1 MADVFN
7 IERVRFDDRMDK
19 VSFTAD
25 GVRHVV
31 LIPTPIETDVA
42 IDMMTVGLFDG

>member
-1 MADVFN
+1 MADVIN
-7 IERVRFDDRMDK
+7 IARVQFDDRMDK

-31 LIPTPIETDVA
+31 LIPSQMETDVA
-42 IDMMTVGLFDG
+42 VDMMTVGLFDE